1 MNVAVVA
8 HCDWSM
14 DKKNRWMAVAI
25 RDGARWQIHA
35 PELVGDTLTLI
46 DRLRSRSVEDG
57 ALLLGFDFPIGLP
70 MAYARATELG
80 SFREALASFGSG
92 IWSDWYSV
100 ADHRSRISLHRPFY
114 PARPGGTERAH
125 LFNALGVTDPKAL
138 LRL

>member
-14 DKKNRWMAVAI
+14 DRKKRWMSVAF
-25 RDGARWQIHA
+25 RDGGRWQVHG
-35 PELVGDTLTLI
+35 PELVGDTMTLI
-46 DRLRSRSVEDG
+46 DRMKARSVEKG
-57 ALLLGFDFPIGLP
+57 SLLLGFDFPIGLP

-100 ADHRSRISLHRPFY
+100 ADHRSLI
-114 PARPGGTERAH
+114 
-125 LFNALGVTDPKAL
+125 
-138 LRL
+138 